1 MTLNAKDR
9 EMIDR
14 FGKIVGEQMKEQVK
28 EIAETMKKLEPLVN
42 KHELIIGEDE
52 QSGLRGQVA
61 THWDRLREIE
71 NFKTEIKAKAGLIA
85 TLAAMLVSLLVW
97 LGEHLLKK

>member
-1 MTLNAKDR
+1 MALSKRETERDERFAKLAGERMRDALNEINETL
-9 EMIDR
+9 
-14 FGKIVGEQMKEQVK
+14 
-28 EIAETMKKLEPLVN
+28 KKLEPLVN

-52 QSGLRGQVA
+52 RSGLRGQVA
-61 THWDRLREIE
+61 THWDRLREVD
-71 NFKTEIKAKAGLIA
+71 NFKTEVKAKAGLIA